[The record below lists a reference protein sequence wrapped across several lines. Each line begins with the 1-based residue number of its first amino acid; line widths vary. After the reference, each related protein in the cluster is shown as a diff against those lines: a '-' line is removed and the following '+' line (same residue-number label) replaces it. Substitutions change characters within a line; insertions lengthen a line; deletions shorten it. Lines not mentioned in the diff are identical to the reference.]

1 MVLGFVDVGD
11 EHIGDELV
19 VNLDDGFSV
28 LHCGTRQHGAGGV
41 VRSGVQTHDGEAGA
55 LAGADGANGVQ
66 GLEDGGLTER
76 GENFTGP
83 DLKEQGVVA
92 GPSTATSGVY

>member
-1 MVLGFVDVGD
+1 MVP
-11 EHIGDELV
+11 
-19 VNLDDGFSV
+19 
-28 LHCGTRQHGAGGV
+28 GGV
-41 VRSGVQTHDGEAGA
+41 VRSRVETDDRERRG
-55 LAGADGANGVQ
+55 LARGNGPDSVK

-92 GPSTATSGVY
+92 GPGTAASGVNKA